1 MEGAAADA
9 TTLGVRFMP
18 PPLLLRR
25 AAFTFLCLVLLASQR
40 ALGAAEE
47 PSIEVLPPAARP
59 GDVLLVLLRGVTA
72 PAKGKAG
79 ERPLHFYTEGD
90 HQEAV
95 SAVPLEAEAGP
106 LAVHVEAG
114 PSELTAAVQLLPGEF
129 PQRELTVAAKFIAPP
144 DSVKARIAADAHAF
158 SKAWRTPFGP
168 RGFSEGFAR
177 PRDSEVTAHF
187 GDQRL
192 LNGKKKTVHYGLDLD
207 GQTGDPVQASN
218 DGTVVLVRDCYT
230 TGNTI
235 LISHGGGVFT
245 GYFHLSAFKV
255 KRGAKVKRGQLI
267 GLVGK
272 TGRVTG
278 PHLHF
283 LAHVD
288 ALSVNPEALLALP
301 FP

>member
-1 MEGAAADA
+1 MSQPSLLPRA
-9 TTLGVRFMP
+9 LRLV
-18 PPLLLRR
+18 PLLLW
-25 AAFTFLCLVLLASQR
+25 AGAHSALASTE
-40 ALGAAEE
+40 ASL
-47 PSIEVLPPAARP
+47 EVLPSSARP
-59 GDVLLVLLRGVTA
+59 GDVLLVIVRGSQKLPSGTAGSRNLR
-72 PAKGKAG
+72 
-79 ERPLHFYTEGD
+79 FYATGD
-90 HQEAV
+90 HHEALSALPLDAEPGALEV
-95 SAVPLEAEAGP
+95 SVKASGT
-106 LAVHVEAG
+106 
-114 PSELTAAVQLLPGEF
+114 ELTSTVELLPGDF
-129 PQRELTVAAKFIAPP
+129 PERELTVADKFVAPP
-144 DSVKARIAADAHAF
+144 PSVKARIASDQRAF
-158 SKAWRTPFGP
+158 EKAWRTPFGP
-168 RGFSEGFAR
+168 RSFSEGFAR
-177 PRDSEVTAHF
+177 PRDAEVTAHF

-207 GQTGDPVQASN
+207 GQVGEPVTAAN

-230 TGNTI
+230 TGNTV

-255 KRGAKVKRGQLI
+255 KQGAHVKRGELI

-288 ALSVNPEALLALP
+288 KLSVNPEALLALP

>member
-1 MEGAAADA
+1 
-9 TTLGVRFMP
+9 MP
-18 PPLLLRR
+18 KPLLLHR
-25 AAFTFLCLVLLASQR
+25 AVHCAPLTLVLWTQLAFASSES
-40 ALGAAEE
+40 A
-47 PSIEVLPPAARP
+47 SIEVQPTTARP
-59 GDVLLVLLRGVTA
+59 GDIVLVVVRGSASLPT
-72 PAKGKAG
+72 GTAG
-79 ERPLHFYTEGD
+79 ERILHFYAEGD
-90 HQEAV
+90 HHEALSALPLDTEPGPLDITV
-95 SAVPLEAEAGP
+95 NASGVQLTSAVE
-106 LAVHVEAG
+106 
-114 PSELTAAVQLLPGEF
+114 LLPGDF
-129 PQRELTVAAKFIAPP
+129 PQRELTVANKFVAPP
-144 DSVKARIAADAHAF
+144 ASVKARIAADQRAF
-158 SKAWRTPFGP
+158 AKAYRTAFGP
-168 RGFSEGFAR
+168 RLFSEGFAR

-207 GQTGDPVQASN
+207 GQVGDPVTAAN

-235 LISHGGGVFT
+235 LLSHGGGIFT

-255 KRGAKVKRGQLI
+255 KEGAHVKRGELL

-288 ALSVNPEALLALP
+288 KLNVNPEALLALP

>member
-1 MEGAAADA
+1 
-9 TTLGVRFMP
+9 MP
-18 PPLLLRR
+18 KSQLHCLHSLPL
-25 AAFTFLCLVLLASQR
+25 ALVLWARLAF
-40 ALGAAEE
+40 GAPEAA
-47 PSIEVLPPAARP
+47 SIEVRPTTARP
-59 GDVLLVLLRGVTA
+59 GDVVLVVVRGSSRMPT
-72 PAKGKAG
+72 GTAG
-79 ERPLHFYTEGD
+79 ERSLHFYAEGD
-90 HQEAV
+90 HHEALSALPLETEPGPV
-95 SAVPLEAEAGP
+95 DITVKASGVQLTSAVELLAGD
-106 LAVHVEAG
+106 
-114 PSELTAAVQLLPGEF
+114 F
-129 PQRELTVAAKFIAPP
+129 PERELTVANKFVAPP
-144 DSVKARIAADAHAF
+144 ASVKARIAADQHAF
-158 SKAWRTPFGP
+158 AKAYRTAFGP
-168 RGFSEGFAR
+168 RVFSEGFAR

-207 GQTGDPVQASN
+207 GQVGDPVTAAN

-230 TGNTI
+230 TGNTV
-235 LISHGGGVFT
+235 LISHGGGIFT

-255 KRGAKVKRGQLI
+255 KEGAHLKRGELI

-288 ALSVNPEALLALP
+288 RLNVNPEALLALP

>member
-1 MEGAAADA
+1 MPRPLLRRRALLLLCVIPLLASGRAAADA
-9 TTLGVRFMP
+9 V
-18 PPLLLRR
+18 
-25 AAFTFLCLVLLASQR
+25 
-40 ALGAAEE
+40 E
-47 PSIEVLPPAARP
+47 PSIEVRPTTARP
-59 GDVLLVLLRGVTA
+59 GDVLLVLVRGTA
-72 PAKGKAG
+72 QPAKGTAG
-79 ERPLHFYTEGD
+79 ERPLRFYALGD
-90 HQEAV
+90 HQEAI
-95 SAVPLEAEAGP
+95 SAVPLEAAAGP
-106 LAVHVEAG
+106 LAVDVEVG
-114 PSELTAAVQLLPGEF
+114 KTTLSAAVEFLPGDF
-129 PQRELTVAAKFIAPP
+129 PQRELTVAAKFVAPP
-144 DSVKARIAADAHAF
+144 ESVKARIAADAHAF
-158 SKAWRTPFGP
+158 AKAWKTPFGP
-168 RGFSEGFAR
+168 RVFTEGFAR

-207 GQTGDPVQASN
+207 GQVGDPVTASN

-235 LISHGGGVFT
+235 LLSHGGGVFT
-245 GYFHLSAFKV
+245 GYFHMSAFKV

-288 ALSVNPEALLALP
+288 KLSVNPEALLALP

>member
-1 MEGAAADA
+1 MPRPPLVRAAA
-9 TTLGVRFMP
+9 LI
-18 PPLLLRR
+18 
-25 AAFTFLCLVLLASQR
+25 VLYGSG
-40 ALGAAEE
+40 ALAAEQE
-47 PSIEVLPPAARP
+47 ASIEVRPTTARP
-59 GDVLLVLLRGVTA
+59 GDVLLVLVRGA
-72 PAKGKAG
+72 PKTPTGTIGA
-79 ERPLHFYTEGD
+79 RPLRFYALGN

-95 SAVPLEAEAGP
+95 VGLPLSSEPGP
-106 LAVHVEAG
+106 LTLTVDA
-114 PSELTAAVQLLPGEF
+114 SSTELTAAVEVEPGNF
-129 PQRELTVAAKFIAPP
+129 PQRELTVAQKFVAPP
-144 DSVKARIAADAHAF
+144 ASVKARIAADERAF
-158 SKAWRTPFGP
+158 AKAWRTPFGP
-168 RGFSEGFAR
+168 RAFSEGFAR

-207 GQTGDPVQASN
+207 GEVGDPVLAAN

-235 LISHGGGVFT
+235 LVSHGGDVFT

-255 KRGAKVKRGQLI
+255 KRGAKVKRGELL

-288 ALSVNPEALLALP
+288 GLSVNPEALLALP

>member
-1 MEGAAADA
+1 M
-9 TTLGVRFMP
+9 
-18 PPLLLRR
+18 PPLLLRC
-25 AAFTFLCLVLLASQR
+25 AARLLTVGLLLAQVR
-40 ALGAAEE
+40 AQATEE
-47 PSIEVLPPAARP
+47 PSIEVRPTTVRP
-59 GDVLLVLLRGVTA
+59 GDVVLVLVRGSAKTPHGTAGQRTLR
-72 PAKGKAG
+72 
-79 ERPLHFYTEGD
+79 FYLIDD
-90 HQEAV
+90 HHEALV
-95 SAVPLEAEAGP
+95 AVPLGAEPGTLEVTVQAGRT
-106 LAVHVEAG
+106 
-114 PSELTAAVQLLPGEF
+114 ELTAAVELAPGDF
-129 PQRELTVAAKFIAPP
+129 PQRELTVADKFVAPP
-144 DSVKARIAADAHAF
+144 ESVKARIAADQHAF
-158 SKAWRTPFGP
+158 AKAWRTPFGP
-168 RGFSEGFAR
+168 RLFTTGFAR

-192 LNGKKKTVHYGLDLD
+192 LNGKKKTIHYGLDLD
-207 GQTGDPVQASN
+207 GQVGDPVMAAN

-255 KRGAKVKRGQLI
+255 KVGKKVKRGDLL

-283 LAHVD
+283 LARVD
-288 ALSVNPEALLALP
+288 RLSVNPEALLALP